1 MASRQD
7 LAPGGG
13 AEAKIFGGAV
23 FIIAA
28 LLVWWG
34 VFANGL
40 IEERE
45 YLALQLAEATRSPA
59 TIAQE
64 RAAILQ
70 RGRRQKVMIVGEG
83 SVFGA
88 MLLVCTGTLFLV
100 ARRRR
105 QASLRLVR
113 LLQFTTHELKTP
125 IAGVRAL
132 LQSLQLGSI
141 PRDRQAKLL
150 EQGLLETNRLEHL
163 AETILAFQRAA
174 SQAKLRPVRAFS
186 DVLIADV
193 LEHRARTFGADEV
206 SRGAIVTA
214 EILVDVDAFRVV
226 LENLLDNARKYG
238 GGSAELRESTVA
250 GRFRLTLQD
259 HGVGFLPEEG
269 ERLFE
274 PFERDSQEGVVH
286 GSGLGLYISR
296 QLVRGMGGELSALS
310 PGKGKGS
317 AFTIELP
324 LTQVTEVPHA

>member
-7 LAPGGG
+7 LAAG
-13 AEAKIFGGAV
+13 AGPESMIFGGAV
-23 FIIAA
+23 LVIAA
-28 LLVWWG
+28 LLLWWG
-34 VFANGL
+34 VFASGL

-45 YLALQLAEATRSPA
+45 QLALELAAA
-59 TIAQE
+59 TIVDPTALANE
-64 RAAILQ
+64 HAAVD
-70 RGRRQKVMIVGEG
+70 RRVRRQKVMIAGEG

-88 MLLVCTGTLFLV
+88 MLLVCTGTLFVV

-141 PRDRQAKLL
+141 PPERQAKFL

-174 SQAKLRPVRAFS
+174 SQSKLRPVRAS
-186 DVLIADV
+186 GDALVNEV
-193 LEHRARTFGADEV
+193 LEHRGRTFGADEIVRGSIV
-206 SRGAIVTA
+206 SA
-214 EILVDVDAFRVV
+214 EVLVDRDAFRVV

-238 GGSAELRESTVA
+238 GERVELSESVA
-250 GRFRLTLQD
+250 DGRFRLRLKDQ
-259 HGVGFLPEEG
+259 GVGFEPSEG

-274 PFERDSQEGVVH
+274 PFERDPQEGVAH

-296 QLVRGMGGELSALS
+296 QLVRGMGGELSAAS
-310 PGKGKGS
+310 EGKGKGS
-317 AFTIELP
+317 VFTIELP
-324 LTQVTEVPHA
+324 LLEVGHG